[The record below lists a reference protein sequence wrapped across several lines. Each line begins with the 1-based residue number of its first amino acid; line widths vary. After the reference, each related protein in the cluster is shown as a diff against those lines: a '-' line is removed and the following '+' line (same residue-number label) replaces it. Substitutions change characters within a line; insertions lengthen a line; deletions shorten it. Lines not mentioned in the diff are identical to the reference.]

1 MVVLKIHVRFSGK
14 NVHRTYSRK
23 YVLLQWPLFFQEFS
37 TWNGVQPV
45 SRDFHP
51 VWGENPFVKFLISL
65 KSTEILYPTLVKF
78 S

>member
-1 MVVLKIHVRFSGK
+1 MCVFQVK
-14 NVHRTYSRK
+14 TYTVPTAGNTYYRITTMA
-23 YVLLQWPLFFQEFS
+23 QEFS

-45 SRDFHP
+45 SRDFQP